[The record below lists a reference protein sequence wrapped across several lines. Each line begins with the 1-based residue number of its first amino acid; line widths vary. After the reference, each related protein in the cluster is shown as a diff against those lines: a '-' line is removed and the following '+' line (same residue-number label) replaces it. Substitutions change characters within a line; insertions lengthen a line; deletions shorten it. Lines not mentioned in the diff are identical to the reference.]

1 MQNIAPKRV
10 ISRRANQ
17 LYTIAFLIGSGGVFL
32 IALGV
37 LMLLVPLDKPAF
49 PSYPLYELVRGV
61 FVGIGIML
69 LIGAVVLVA
78 RAATFRKDNDLA
90 METGR
95 YLEPVLDNH
104 FTYIRNINKR
114 QIGYVDAA
122 LVGPPGVMVFRIV
135 GNTGAY
141 INEGANWLKR
151 ASSGEWVPAGFSPT
165 REDIADI
172 RKVREYLAKR
182 GVGDVPIFGMVVF
195 TPDPQRVGLT
205 TRSPEIPV
213 THLINLYPA
222 LQNGYLSAPPLD
234 ANQVAVITRS
244 LLS

>member
-17 LYTIAFLIGSGGVFL
+17 LYTIAFLMGSGGIFA
-32 IALGV
+32 IAMGI
-37 LMLLVPLDKPAF
+37 LMILLPLDIPAN
-49 PSYPLYELVRGV
+49 PSYALYALVRGALI
-61 FVGIGIML
+61 GIGALL
-69 LIGAVVLVA
+69 LIGAIILAA

-90 METGR
+90 MITGR
-95 YLEPVLDNH
+95 YLEPLLDNN

-114 QIGYVDAA
+114 SIGYVDAA
-122 LVGPPGVMVFRIV
+122 LIGPPGIMVFRIV
-135 GNTGAY
+135 DNTGAY

-151 ASSGEWVPAGFSPT
+151 AGSGEWIPAGFSPT

-172 RKVREYLAKR
+172 RKVREFLIKR
-182 GVGDVPIFGMVVF
+182 EIGDVPIFGMVVF

-205 TRSPEIPV
+205 IRNPEIPV
-213 THLINLYPA
+213 THLMNLYPA
-222 LQNGYLSAPPLD
+222 LQNGYLTSPPLD
-234 ANQVAVITRS
+234 ANQVVAITRS